1 MLGKTDLE
9 YEKDRIRQSERTI
22 DNLKRLYAVLF
33 SLSFAIV
40 AQGAATKIS
49 TATAMGEFSL
59 QALLLN
65 AEMTASFLIT
75 AGLFY
80 YQGDRFLDIM
90 FAREP
95 LGVVTPFSF
104 GLNYAINVCQMI
116 PFYLMAHGLSV
127 DNTAA
132 VGFTWYFVAYTFL
145 IMLGLTLLFIRRFV
159 NFMKR
164 QSEPRPIASLGA
176 FWVLMNSLLLFVV
189 IISWMAWRSWGQ
201 VQCPTNGASSG
212 STAFL
217 ATFGVLVLIRDIL
230 DFSTAWRVVY
240 PTPRYTRYGRI
251 MVRFGTVQAQDKAW
265 RVGFIIFVAIIFLIV
280 GSDLWNLFELRAVCK
295 F

>member
-1 MLGKTDLE
+1 MAGKSDADF
-9 YEKDRIRQSERTI
+9 EKDRLRQSERT
-22 DNLKRLYAVLF
+22 YAVLF

-40 AQGAATKIS
+40 AQGAATKIT
-49 TATAMGEFSL
+49 TATIAGDFSL

-95 LGVVTPFSF
+95 LGVVTPFNF

-116 PFYLMAHGLSV
+116 PFYLMAHGLSFE
-127 DNTAA
+127 NTST

-145 IMLGLTLLFIRRFV
+145 IVLGLMLLFIRRFA

-164 QSEPRPIASLGA
+164 HKEPRPIATLGA
-176 FWVLMNSLLLFVV
+176 FWVFMNSLLLLVV
-189 IISWMAWRSWGQ
+189 IVLWMAWRSWGH
-201 VQCPTNGASSG
+201 VACPTNGATTG
-212 STAFL
+212 STVFL
-217 ATFGVLVLIRDIL
+217 VTFGIMVLLRDIL

-240 PTPRYTRYGRI
+240 PTPRYTRFGRV
-251 MVRFGTVQAQDKAW
+251 MAWFSTVQAQDKAW
-265 RVGFIIFVAIIFLIV
+265 RVGFIIFVAIIFMILSS
-280 GSDLWNLFELRAVCK
+280 GLWNLFDLRAVCK
-295 F
+295 L